1 MIIKPTRDQPSR
13 PTPVRTPTTQIGTP
27 ALPLWSLVFCFVF
40 PFRSFMFLLRTQ
52 SSVLCVHTQCRSVSS
67 IYLRVDGLAHGNTG
81 TLQCVLLHTKVRA
94 LVEWHRDHEVTQ
106 HQSEIIQKMHTGS
119 QGQLKARKWNKIY
132 PQHHNKQYVE
142 RSKCFT
148 LTKDEQ
154 TAKTNTQCQD
164 IRAHTASNAQHNSDY
179 TLLPLSLRGFGKHC
193 GLFHSSHTSCVSLY
207 VKCGTQQTKRLP

>member
-1 MIIKPTRDQPSR
+1 MYVVEKNLHFKNCFNFKDISSYKNWFQNINSTEPMIIKPTRDQPSR

-119 QGQLKARKWNKIY
+119 QGQLKARKWKSILSITTN
-132 PQHHNKQYVE
+132 NM
-142 RSKCFT
+142 SKG
-148 LTKDEQ
+148 Q
-154 TAKTNTQCQD
+154 N
-164 IRAHTASNAQHNSDY
+164 AS
-179 TLLPLSLRGFGKHC
+179 L
-193 GLFHSSHTSCVSLY
+193 
-207 VKCGTQQTKRLP
+207 